1 LARCSSR
8 KIFRRSATRERNRL
22 FSTTVSS
29 TGGPVIKQIALP
41 LSLDRQFSFDNFVSE
56 RAELILSSLRA
67 LILGDGEI
75 QIGLWG
81 AASTGKTHLLNASA
95 DFARANGVLMQIYDA
110 TQLLHCDA
118 GEFEGF
124 SHCDV
129 LAIDNLDALA
139 GQAEWEA
146 RFYQVINRCRDGEYR
161 FLYSMT
167 DRPENLPARLDDFRS
182 RLQWGLLLQLPAID
196 DADIRQILRIRAGLL
211 GIELSDEVISYLM
224 TRHARDL
231 AEQVAILQHLD
242 GVSLSQQRKITIP
255 LVKQAL
261 RELVDQV

>member
-1 LARCSSR
+1 M
-8 KIFRRSATRERNRL
+8 E
-22 FSTTVSS
+22 
-29 TGGPVIKQIALP
+29 PVIRQIALA
-41 LSLDRQFSFDNFVSE
+41 LSLDRQFSFDNFVSG
-56 RAELILSSLRA
+56 RAELILSNLQS
-67 LILGDGEI
+67 LILGNGEI

-81 AASTGKTHLLNASA
+81 AASTGKTHLLNAGA

-118 GEFEGF
+118 DEFEGF

-139 GQAEWEA
+139 GDPGWEA
-146 RFYQVINRCRDGEYR
+146 CFYQVINRCRDGEYR

-167 DRPENLPARLDDFRS
+167 DRPENLPTRLDDFRS
-182 RLQWGLLLQLPAID
+182 RLQWGLLLQLPAIGD
-196 DADIRQILRIRAGLL
+196 GDIRQILRKRARLL

-231 AEQVAILQHLD
+231 AEQIAILRHLD
-242 GVSLSQQRKITIP
+242 GISLRQQRRVTIP

-261 RELVDQV
+261 RELG